1 MNKTYLVTLGVLV
14 AGSVFG
20 GTLPSLQDK
29 PWLGCFAGYEDRSF
43 DFALGTGGE
52 SDLFFKEGG
61 DRVSRF
67 LAFKVRYVLE
77 EKINDRWVRRTMA
90 EDGFETSDKATDD
103 PEKMTFTATYTGD
116 TKVEVVHEF
125 EKGEV
130 LIGIKIVEKKTDNP
144 IRCGVVVTIPD
155 IYRGLE
161 EGELSKRD
169 LRKKVDAEVEG
180 ETLEGKRLKADLYEL
195 PKLGSAD
202 YFEGGAKTF
211 TIEAERIAGR
221 EVTLSLAEE
230 ETGRIDV
237 DQTRPAMHGFSL
249 NWWPDPEKTGA
260 KLLLE
265 VD

>member
-1 MNKTYLVTLGVLV
+1 MNKTYLVALGILV

-20 GTLPSLQDK
+20 GSLPSLLEK
-29 PWLGCFAGYEDRSF
+29 PWLGCFVGHEDRGF
-43 DFALGTGGE
+43 DFALGTNGASQLHFKQGGNRI
-52 SDLFFKEGG
+52 SLFA
-61 DRVSRF
+61 S
-67 LAFKVRYVLE
+67 FKVSYILE
-77 EKINDRWVRRTMA
+77 EKIGDRWVRRTMG
-90 EDGFETSDKATDD
+90 EDGFDSDSKATDE
-103 PEKMTFTATYTGD
+103 PEKVTFTATYTGD
-116 TKVEVVHEF
+116 TKVEITHEF

-130 LIGIKIVEKKTDNP
+130 LMGIKILKKKTDNP

-155 IYRGLE
+155 LNRGVE
-161 EGELSKRD
+161 ETELSKRD
-169 LRKKVDAEVEG
+169 LKRWVDAEVKG
-180 ETLEGKRLKADLYEL
+180 ETLEGKRLKADLYKM
-195 PKLGSAD
+195 PKLGSAE

-211 TIEAERIAGR
+211 TFESARIAGR

-249 NWWPDPEKTGA
+249 NWWPDPEKAGA